1 VLGVKVLQIPPGT
14 AEADEHDRLERKG
27 TALLL
32 RVPPAFPGAGIF
44 IARANRILERARAIE
59 ERYRVARYIRARRGV
74 CLSAGGFIFNREM
87 VGHYAPK
94 YLKGM
99 PLGSPGDDGSGI
111 RLGQTAGGAV
121 ERLEHVSAW
130 RFINPPAGWARGMIV
145 NARGERFVDET
156 LYGASIG
163 LKMVEEQGGR
173 AYLILDAAL
182 RRQVWQELRH
192 GRILPFQRYPAML
205 AMLFGSRAGRSLGE
219 LAAKCGFDALALEA
233 TVAAYNL
240 AAGGGGADAFGKGG
254 GDMAVIGEG
263 PFQALDLSI
272 DAKLEPLP
280 TLTLGGLRVDE
291 DSGAVLGVNGDP
303 IAGLY
308 AAGRTAIGICSNI
321 YVSGLSAAD
330 CTFSGRRAGRAASLN

>member
-1 VLGVKVLQIPPGT
+1 
-14 AEADEHDRLERKG
+14 
-27 TALLL
+27 
-32 RVPPAFPGAGIF
+32 
-44 IARANRILERARAIE
+44 
-59 ERYRVARYIRARRGV
+59 
-74 CLSAGGFIFNREM
+74 
-87 VGHYAPK
+87 
-94 YLKGM
+94 
-99 PLGSPGDDGSGI
+99 
-111 RLGQTAGGAV
+111 
-121 ERLEHVSAW
+121 
-130 RFINPPAGWARGMIV
+130 MIV
-145 NARGERFVDET
+145 NARGKRFVDET

-205 AMLFGSRAGRSLGE
+205 AMLFGSRSGRSLGE

-240 AAGGGGADAFGKGG
+240 AAGGGGADAFGKGA

-263 PFQALDLSI
+263 PFQALDISI
-272 DAKLEPLP
+272 DAKLEPWP

-291 DSGAVLGVNGDP
+291 DSGAVLGVNGEP
-303 IAGLY
+303 IAGLF